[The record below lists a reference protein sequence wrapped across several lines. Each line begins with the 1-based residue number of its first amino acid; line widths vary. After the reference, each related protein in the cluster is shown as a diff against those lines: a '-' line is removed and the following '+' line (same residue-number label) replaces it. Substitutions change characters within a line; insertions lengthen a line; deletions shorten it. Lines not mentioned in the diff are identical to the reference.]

1 MKLVLE
7 KWKDGAAHCYIET
20 EKHYKRAEQS
30 RSCQLTKI
38 VCEMLDYECNIDH
51 MQLGTYMVFNIKR

>member
-7 KWKDGAAHCYIET
+7 KWKDGEVHCYIET

-30 RSCQLTKI
+30 RSCQLTKVI
-38 VCEMLDYECNIDH
+38 
-51 MQLGTYMVFNIKR
+51 